1 MRKLFVTFVL
11 TISIIASIALSQSNG
26 DQIAL
31 QKALQAP
38 TDSAK
43 IEQIN
48 AFITENPTS
57 QMIPNAYAIKFQIY
71 SNMKNDSGAYFSVK
85 KYLSLLDPSQRVPA
99 MNAVAFEFAQRKV
112 FIDSAAVLIDSAI
125 ALYGKEE
132 PVLLNTKALIL
143 FRQKKNTE
151 ALNVQQHTVSL
162 LPPNSSTDPRYVSFF
177 VQLGFIQFEGG
188 DALNGMQKIVLGN
201 IVLPKQSLANV
212 MIDSMLIAKNVAASS
227 ASRVRDSLYRN
238 AVSLFLR
245 NSADSVMAKSVL
257 GVALARMKMFPESAV
272 AYSLD
277 SYIAT
282 RERTIE
288 ERSGSAAALGLTYY
302 HFGRYSDAEQYLV
315 DAASFASPNETELF
329 LSLGDVKE
337 KLGKKKEAFD
347 VYLAGAMGSR
357 ASSVYDKLIALKN
370 ELYPTISLD
379 SLIVAYQAASL
390 KFTPEEFHRTP
401 TELKKNETERVVLAE
416 LFTGSECRP
425 CQAADVA
432 FDYLIER
439 YRTSSLAILEYH
451 LHIPAPDPFVN
462 MDSENRGNYYGVNST
477 PTAVFGGTTVN
488 SSGGSRVAARN
499 KFLLYSD
506 IIERQMKR
514 PTTVTISV
522 KAAMKKNIISV
533 YADAVSGTPG
543 KSLKLRIALVEDE
556 VFYKGANGIDR
567 HKFVVRKML
576 KSTDGFAFAKN
587 GKVTVNQKVDLKA
600 VQKELEAYYTKAN
613 TQFAEMGTAIK
624 ENKTKI
630 DPARLAI
637 VAFVQDDTTKEV
649 LQAVTEKVSVKVN
662 SK

>member
-1 MRKLFVTFVL
+1 MLKKYISPVL
-11 TISIIASIALSQSNG
+11 ALLLIFSFAFGQSNG

-48 AFITENPTS
+48 AFLKENPNS
-57 QMIPNAYAIKFQIY
+57 QMVPNAYAIKFQIY

-99 MNAVAFEFAQRKV
+99 MNAVAFEFAQRKI
-112 FIDSAAVLIDSAI
+112 FIDSASALIDSAI
-125 ALYGKEE
+125 AQYGKEE

-143 FRQKKNTE
+143 FRQKKVTE

-162 LPPNSSTDPRYVSFF
+162 LPPNSTTDPRYVSFY
-177 VQLGFIQFEGG
+177 VQLGFIQFEAG
-188 DALNGMQKIVLGN
+188 DAVNGMQKIILGN
-201 IVLPKQSLANV
+201 IILPKNSLSNTV
-212 MIDSMLIAKNVAASS
+212 IDSMLIAKNISSSS
-227 ASRVRDSLYRN
+227 AAGVRDSLYRN
-238 AVSLFLR
+238 AVKDYFR
-245 NSADSVMAKSVL
+245 NASDSVMAKSVL
-257 GVALARMKMFPESAV
+257 GVALARMKMFPETAV
-272 AYSLD
+272 AYSLE
-277 SYIAT
+277 SYMAA
-282 RERTIE
+282 RDRTIE

-302 HFGRYSDAEQYLV
+302 LFGRYSDAEQYLV
-315 DAASFASPNETELF
+315 EAASFASPNETELF

-357 ASSVYDKLIALKN
+357 ASSVYDKLISLKN
-370 ELYPTISLD
+370 ELHPTISLD

-390 KFTPEEFHRTP
+390 KFTPEEFHRAP
-401 TELKKNETERVVLAE
+401 SELKKNESERIVLAE

-425 CQAADVA
+425 CQAADIA

-462 MDSENRGNYYGVNST
+462 MDSENRGNYYSVNST

-506 IIERQMKR
+506 IIERQLKR
-514 PTTVTISV
+514 PTTVSITLQAS
-522 KAAMKKNIISV
+522 MKKNIVSV
-533 YADAVSGTPG
+533 SAKATAGTSS

-556 VFYKGANGIDR
+556 VSYKGANGIER

-576 KSTDGFAFAKN
+576 KSADGFAFAKN
-587 GKVTVNQKVDLKA
+587 GKVTVEQKVDLTA
-600 VQKELEAYYTKAN
+600 VQKELNEYFTKAN
-613 TQFAEMGTAIK
+613 AQFAEMGAAIR
-624 ENKTKI
+624 ENKSKI
-630 DPARLAI
+630 EPARLAV
-637 VAFVQDDTTKEV
+637 VAFVQDDMTKEV
-649 LQAVTEKVSVKVN
+649 LQSVTEKVSVKVN